1 MLSATNSKT
10 AKAIAALNAEIELR
24 LRGINP
30 GDAPKKS
37 DKPLTYREWLPV
49 VSPTFTWT
57 WRQTSYIIEHIEQ
70 MLAGDIDKLMIF
82 MPPRHT
88 KSETVTVRL
97 PAYILEQDP
106 SQRCILGAYAQALAS
121 KFSRKTRRIVQSRM
135 KLSKDRTAVDDWET
149 EEGGGLRAVG
159 VGAGVTGMGGNWIFI
174 DDPVKN
180 REEAN
185 SQTYR
190 EKCWDWYTDDLYT
203 RLEPGGKIVL
213 IMCMTGDT
221 PVLMADGSERPLR
234 DIKVGDQIGTYE
246 DGKLS
251 ASTVI
256 NHKSNGP
263 DLIYRIRTTCGRVVS
278 ANERH
283 PFLVDEGGKLR
294 WIRLKNLNTTHKIV
308 TLKDN
313 GGSGRVRS
321 ALSLDAENRSAHEDT
336 VLSTTGKRCGRM
348 GTALRRLI
356 QNIVEI
362 CGLNSGTGSRL
373 QNMMKCTLH
382 KMASAL
388 SVSNHPEIT
397 CEHIGEESCASTTVT
412 KPTRS
417 EHCFVTT
424 ATLPSDTP
432 RQSQPHLQSLNIS
445 DFTVAQIEN
454 IEPAGIEEV
463 FDIQVAR
470 TENFIA
476 NGLVSHN
483 TRWHE
488 DDLAGRILASEDG
501 PNWTVINL
509 PALAEANDPLGRE
522 EGEALCPERYTE
534 ADLLRTKRVMGASFQ
549 ALYQQR
555 PAAEEG
561 EIFKREWW
569 QYYREAPKLKWIMQS
584 WDTAFKKGAENDY
597 SVCTTWGCTN
607 TGFYLLDRWK
617 EKVDYPTL
625 KKTAK
630 GMAAKWCPRTI
641 LIEDKASGQSLI
653 QDLKTGTNL
662 PIIAVPVDS
671 DKNTRAH
678 AVTPTVEAGNVYL
691 PESAPWLQDYIDE
704 HAVFPNGSHD
714 DEVDSTTQFL
724 NYVRRKGEA
733 AFKDFA
739 EAAEAKGKAGQHVWR
754 QQANPNHWRCDQ
766 CGVTIVVPTGQDVQE
781 VAESKG
787 MAKCEPT

>member
-30 GDAPKKS
+30 GDAPKKA
-37 DKPLTYREWLPV
+37 DKPLSYREWLPV

-57 WRQTSYIIEHIEQ
+57 WRQTSYIIDHIEQ

-97 PAYILEQDP
+97 PAYILENNGHD
-106 SQRCILGAYAQALAS
+106 RVIVGAYNQTLVN
-121 KFSRKTRRIVQSRM
+121 KFSRKTRRIAQSRFE
-135 KLSKDRTAVDDWET
+135 LSKERTAVEDWET
-149 EEGGGLRAVG
+149 KEGGGLRAVG
-159 VGAGVTGMGGNWIFI
+159 VGGGVTGQGGNWIII

-185 SQTYR
+185 SPTYR

-203 RLEPGGKIVL
+203 RLEPGGKLIL
-213 IMCMTGDT
+213 IM
-221 PVLMADGSERPLR
+221 
-234 DIKVGDQIGTYE
+234 
-246 DGKLS
+246 
-251 ASTVI
+251 
-256 NHKSNGP
+256 
-263 DLIYRIRTTCGRVVS
+263 
-278 ANERH
+278 
-283 PFLVDEGGKLR
+283 
-294 WIRLKNLNTTHKIV
+294 
-308 TLKDN
+308 
-313 GGSGRVRS
+313 
-321 ALSLDAENRSAHEDT
+321 
-336 VLSTTGKRCGRM
+336 
-348 GTALRRLI
+348 
-356 QNIVEI
+356 
-362 CGLNSGTGSRL
+362 
-373 QNMMKCTLH
+373 
-382 KMASAL
+382 
-388 SVSNHPEIT
+388 
-397 CEHIGEESCASTTVT
+397 
-412 KPTRS
+412 
-417 EHCFVTT
+417 
-424 ATLPSDTP
+424 
-432 RQSQPHLQSLNIS
+432 
-445 DFTVAQIEN
+445 
-454 IEPAGIEEV
+454 
-463 FDIQVAR
+463 
-470 TENFIA
+470 
-476 NGLVSHN
+476 

-534 ADLLRTKRVMGASFQ
+534 ADLLRIKRVMGASFQ

-671 DKNTRAH
+671 DKITRAH

-766 CGVTIVVPTGQDVQE
+766 CGITIVVPTGQDVQE